1 MKTLLSFLTLA
12 ALTGLAGNAALA
24 QTTATDPWVR
34 AAVPGQ
40 KATGMFVQLQSKTA
54 TRLVSVSTPI
64 AGVAEIHEMSM
75 DGGVMRM
82 RAMPGLDLPA
92 GQPVALKPGGFH
104 LMFMDL
110 KQPLKAG
117 DTVPVTLTL
126 ENAAKQRETLELKV
140 PVRQLQAP
148 MQH

>member
-1 MKTLLSFLTLA
+1 MKTLITTLLAVVGSA
-12 ALTGLAGNAALA
+12 AFA

-40 KATGMFVQLQSKTA
+40 KATGMFVQLQSKAA
-54 TRLVSVSTPI
+54 TRLVAVSTPV
-64 AGVAEIHEMSM
+64 AGVSEIHEMSM

-82 RAMPGLDLPA
+82 RAIAGLDLPA
-92 GQPVALKPGGFH
+92 GQAVALKPGGYH
-104 LMFMDL
+104 LMFMEL

-140 PVRQLQAP
+140 PVRQMQAPNQAP

>member
-1 MKTLLSFLTLA
+1 MKFTWTALSTAACLSLLTVTA
-12 ALTGLAGNAALA
+12 AA

-54 TRLVSVSTPI
+54 TRLVSVSTPV
-64 AGVAEIHEMSM
+64 AGVSEIHEMSM

-92 GQPVALKPGGFH
+92 GQTVALKPGGYH
-104 LMFMDL
+104 LMFMEL

-140 PVRQLQAP
+140 PVRQMAP
-148 MQH
+148 SGH